1 MNEKTAILNVRMLG
15 DFSITYDG
23 RQVSFGKNT
32 TTKAMK
38 LLQILIYYGE
48 QGIAR
53 EKLLNAL
60 YVREE
65 LADAA
70 NNLRVTAHRL
80 KKMII
85 DAGLPEYDYIVIKKG
100 VYRWN
105 APVPTVVDARKFQ
118 ELYEEAQNCADTK
131 QKEELLKQVCNM
143 YRGEFLPEISG
154 DEWVLLESVQYK
166 KLYSNALKELCDG
179 LIEKCDYEEALLFC
193 EPACRL
199 YPFDEWQSIKIEC
212 FLGMKRYKEAMKE
225 YDDTAK
231 LFFEELG
238 ISPSERLMEQ
248 FDQMSSQ
255 LKHVKPKEIQD
266 IKQRLKEEGADEL
279 LTNCQQLKMTASDGK
294 RRATDV
300 ATTEQLLR
308 IIQSVPSPRA
318 EPVKRW
324 LAEVGRERIEE
335 TIDPEQAIDRALET
349 YLKKGY
355 DPDWVHQRLLSIRIR
370 NELTD
375 EWQKRGVEK
384 GREFAILTDEIS
396 RAWSGMTT
404 RQYKNLKGLKKE
416 NLRDNMSDTELVL
429 TMLAEAS
436 TRDISKASKPV
447 GFDESVKVAKR
458 GGNVANVARQQLE
471 AETGQPVITSQNAVQ
486 LNAAVTEMIEASAQ
500 VVDRQ
505 DDSKS
510 K

>member
-15 DFSITYDG
+15 DFSITYEG

-32 TTKAMK
+32 ATKAMK

-100 VYRWN
+100 IYRWN

-266 IKQRLKEEGADEL
+266 IKQRLKEDKGQGGAYYCSLPSFRDSYRLVTRMLERSGQSAYLMLCSLTDGKGHPLEKPEKLEL
-279 LTNCQQLKMTASDGK
+279 LSEELQNTIQHCLRKGDSFTKYSPSQYLVLLIGTNKENCGLIFDRIRKYFLPES
-294 RRATDV
+294 
-300 ATTEQLLR
+300 TEAGTNMWNSMYLPWQKW
-308 IIQSVPSPRA
+308 ITWIPRFSSEMMIA
-318 EPVKRW
+318 AGSNIWKRW
-324 LAEVGRERIEE
+324 KR
-335 TIDPEQAIDRALET
+335 
-349 YLKKGY
+349 
-355 DPDWVHQRLLSIRIR
+355 QRNS
-370 NELTD
+370 
-375 EWQKRGVEK
+375 
-384 GREFAILTDEIS
+384 
-396 RAWSGMTT
+396 
-404 RQYKNLKGLKKE
+404 
-416 NLRDNMSDTELVL
+416 
-429 TMLAEAS
+429 
-436 TRDISKASKPV
+436 
-447 GFDESVKVAKR
+447 
-458 GGNVANVARQQLE
+458 
-471 AETGQPVITSQNAVQ
+471 
-486 LNAAVTEMIEASAQ
+486 
-500 VVDRQ
+500 
-505 DDSKS
+505 
-510 K
+510 

>member
-105 APVPTVVDARKFQ
+105 APVPTIVDARKFQ
-118 ELYEEAQNCADTK
+118 ELYEEAQNCADIK

-266 IKQRLKEEGADEL
+266 IKQWLKEEKGQGGAYYCSLPSFRDSYRLVTRMLEL
-279 LTNCQQLKMTASDGK
+279 LSEELQNTIQHCLRKGDSFTKYSPSQYLVLLIGTNKENCGLIFD
-294 RRATDV
+294 
-300 ATTEQLLR
+300 R
-308 IIQSVPSPRA
+308 IRKYFAREHRSWNKYVEFYVSSV
-318 EPVKRW
+318 
-324 LAEVGRERIEE
+324 AEVDNLDTPI
-335 TIDPEQAIDRALET
+335 QF
-349 YLKKGY
+349 
-355 DPDWVHQRLLSIRIR
+355 R
-370 NELTD
+370 N
-375 EWQKRGVEK
+375 
-384 GREFAILTDEIS
+384 
-396 RAWSGMTT
+396 
-404 RQYKNLKGLKKE
+404 
-416 NLRDNMSDTELVL
+416 
-429 TMLAEAS
+429 
-436 TRDISKASKPV
+436 
-447 GFDESVKVAKR
+447 
-458 GGNVANVARQQLE
+458 
-471 AETGQPVITSQNAVQ
+471 
-486 LNAAVTEMIEASAQ
+486 
-500 VVDRQ
+500 
-505 DDSKS
+505 DDSGWK
-510 K
+510 

>member
-15 DFSITYDG
+15 DFSITYEG

-105 APVPTVVDARKFQ
+105 APVPTIVDARKFQ

-166 KLYSNALKELCDG
+166 KLYSYALKELCDG

-238 ISPSERLMEQ
+238 ISPSERLM
-248 FDQMSSQ
+248 
-255 LKHVKPKEIQD
+255 
-266 IKQRLKEEGADEL
+266 
-279 LTNCQQLKMTASDGK
+279 
-294 RRATDV
+294 
-300 ATTEQLLR
+300 
-308 IIQSVPSPRA
+308 
-318 EPVKRW
+318 
-324 LAEVGRERIEE
+324 
-335 TIDPEQAIDRALET
+335 
-349 YLKKGY
+349 
-355 DPDWVHQRLLSIRIR
+355 
-370 NELTD
+370 
-375 EWQKRGVEK
+375 
-384 GREFAILTDEIS
+384 
-396 RAWSGMTT
+396 
-404 RQYKNLKGLKKE
+404 
-416 NLRDNMSDTELVL
+416 
-429 TMLAEAS
+429 
-436 TRDISKASKPV
+436 
-447 GFDESVKVAKR
+447 
-458 GGNVANVARQQLE
+458 
-471 AETGQPVITSQNAVQ
+471 
-486 LNAAVTEMIEASAQ
+486 
-500 VVDRQ
+500 
-505 DDSKS
+505 
-510 K
+510 

>member
-105 APVPTVVDARKFQ
+105 APVPTIVDARKFQ
-118 ELYEEAQNCADTK
+118 ELYEEAQNCADIK

-166 KLYSNALKELCDG
+166 KLYSNALK
-179 LIEKCDYEEALLFC
+179 
-193 EPACRL
+193 
-199 YPFDEWQSIKIEC
+199 
-212 FLGMKRYKEAMKE
+212 
-225 YDDTAK
+225 
-231 LFFEELG
+231 
-238 ISPSERLMEQ
+238 
-248 FDQMSSQ
+248 
-255 LKHVKPKEIQD
+255 
-266 IKQRLKEEGADEL
+266 
-279 LTNCQQLKMTASDGK
+279 
-294 RRATDV
+294 
-300 ATTEQLLR
+300 
-308 IIQSVPSPRA
+308 
-318 EPVKRW
+318 
-324 LAEVGRERIEE
+324 
-335 TIDPEQAIDRALET
+335 
-349 YLKKGY
+349 
-355 DPDWVHQRLLSIRIR
+355 
-370 NELTD
+370 
-375 EWQKRGVEK
+375 
-384 GREFAILTDEIS
+384 
-396 RAWSGMTT
+396 
-404 RQYKNLKGLKKE
+404 
-416 NLRDNMSDTELVL
+416 
-429 TMLAEAS
+429 
-436 TRDISKASKPV
+436 
-447 GFDESVKVAKR
+447 
-458 GGNVANVARQQLE
+458 
-471 AETGQPVITSQNAVQ
+471 
-486 LNAAVTEMIEASAQ
+486 
-500 VVDRQ
+500 
-505 DDSKS
+505 
-510 K
+510 

>member
-105 APVPTVVDARKFQ
+105 APVPTIVDARKFQ

-266 IKQRLKEEGADEL
+266 IKQRLKEEKGQGGAYYCSLPSFRDSYRLVTRMLERSGQSAYLMLCSLTDGKGHPLEKPEKLEL
-279 LTNCQQLKMTASDGK
+279 LSEELQNTIQHCLRKGDSFTKYSPSQYLVLLIGTNKENCGLIFDRIRKYFAES
-294 RRATDV
+294 
-300 ATTEQLLR
+300 TEAGTNMWNSMYLPWQKW
-308 IIQSVPSPRA
+308 ITWIPRFSSEMMIA
-318 EPVKRW
+318 AGSNIWKRW
-324 LAEVGRERIEE
+324 KR
-335 TIDPEQAIDRALET
+335 
-349 YLKKGY
+349 
-355 DPDWVHQRLLSIRIR
+355 QRNS
-370 NELTD
+370 
-375 EWQKRGVEK
+375 
-384 GREFAILTDEIS
+384 
-396 RAWSGMTT
+396 
-404 RQYKNLKGLKKE
+404 
-416 NLRDNMSDTELVL
+416 
-429 TMLAEAS
+429 
-436 TRDISKASKPV
+436 
-447 GFDESVKVAKR
+447 
-458 GGNVANVARQQLE
+458 
-471 AETGQPVITSQNAVQ
+471 
-486 LNAAVTEMIEASAQ
+486 
-500 VVDRQ
+500 
-505 DDSKS
+505 
-510 K
+510 

>member
-179 LIEKCDYEEALLFC
+179 LVEKCDYEEALLFC

-266 IKQRLKEEGADEL
+266 IKQRLKEEKGQGGAYYCSLPSFRDSYRLVTRMLERSGQSAYLMLCSLTDGKGHPLEKPEKLEL
-279 LTNCQQLKMTASDGK
+279 LSEELQNTIQHCLRKGDSFTKYSPSQYLVLLIGTNKENCGLIFDRIRKYFAREHRSWNKYVEFYVSSVAEVDNLDTPIQFRNDDSGWKTAQQLIQQ
-294 RRATDV
+294 
-300 ATTEQLLR
+300 TEY
-308 IIQSVPSPRA
+308 
-318 EPVKRW
+318 E
-324 LAEVGRERIEE
+324 GERIYGTE
-335 TIDPEQAIDRALET
+335 A
-349 YLKKGY
+349 
-355 DPDWVHQRLLSIRIR
+355 PDC
-370 NELTD
+370 
-375 EWQKRGVEK
+375 
-384 GREFAILTDEIS
+384 
-396 RAWSGMTT
+396 
-404 RQYKNLKGLKKE
+404 
-416 NLRDNMSDTELVL
+416 
-429 TMLAEAS
+429 LACS
-436 TRDISKASKPV
+436 
-447 GFDESVKVAKR
+447 ESH
-458 GGNVANVARQQLE
+458 
-471 AETGQPVITSQNAVQ
+471 
-486 LNAAVTEMIEASAQ
+486 
-500 VVDRQ
+500 
-505 DDSKS
+505 
-510 K
+510 

>member
-105 APVPTVVDARKFQ
+105 APVPTIVDARKFQ
-118 ELYEEAQNCADTK
+118 ELYEEAQNCADIK

-266 IKQRLKEEGADEL
+266 IKQRLKEEKGQGGAYYCSLPSFRDSYRLVTRMLERSGQSAYLMLCSLTDGKGHPLEKPEKLEL
-279 LTNCQQLKMTASDGK
+279 LSEELQNTIQHCLRKGDSFTKYSPSQYLVLLIGTNKENCGLIFDRIRKYFAREHRSWNKYVEFYVSSVAEVDNLDTPIQFRNDDSGWEEQLGKMEKTAQQLIQQ
-294 RRATDV
+294 
-300 ATTEQLLR
+300 TEY
-308 IIQSVPSPRA
+308 
-318 EPVKRW
+318 E
-324 LAEVGRERIEE
+324 GERIYGTE
-335 TIDPEQAIDRALET
+335 A
-349 YLKKGY
+349 
-355 DPDWVHQRLLSIRIR
+355 PDC
-370 NELTD
+370 
-375 EWQKRGVEK
+375 
-384 GREFAILTDEIS
+384 
-396 RAWSGMTT
+396 
-404 RQYKNLKGLKKE
+404 
-416 NLRDNMSDTELVL
+416 
-429 TMLAEAS
+429 LAC
-436 TRDISKASKPV
+436 
-447 GFDESVKVAKR
+447 
-458 GGNVANVARQQLE
+458 
-471 AETGQPVITSQNAVQ
+471 
-486 LNAAVTEMIEASAQ
+486 
-500 VVDRQ
+500 
-505 DDSKS
+505 SKS
-510 K
+510 H

>member
-105 APVPTVVDARKFQ
+105 APVPTIVDARKFQ

-266 IKQRLKEEGADEL
+266 IKQRLKEEKGQGGAYYCSLPSFRDSYRLVTRMLERSGQSAYLMLCSLTDGKGHPLEKPEKLEL
-279 LTNCQQLKMTASDGK
+279 LSEELQNTIQHCLRKGDSFTKYSPSQYLVLLIGTNKENCGLIFDRIRKYFAREHRSWNK
-294 RRATDV
+294 YVEFYVSSV
-300 ATTEQLLR
+300 AEWITW
-308 IIQSVPSPRA
+308 IPRFSSEMMIA
-318 EPVKRW
+318 AGSNIWKRW
-324 LAEVGRERIEE
+324 KR
-335 TIDPEQAIDRALET
+335 
-349 YLKKGY
+349 
-355 DPDWVHQRLLSIRIR
+355 QRNS
-370 NELTD
+370 
-375 EWQKRGVEK
+375 
-384 GREFAILTDEIS
+384 
-396 RAWSGMTT
+396 
-404 RQYKNLKGLKKE
+404 
-416 NLRDNMSDTELVL
+416 
-429 TMLAEAS
+429 
-436 TRDISKASKPV
+436 
-447 GFDESVKVAKR
+447 
-458 GGNVANVARQQLE
+458 
-471 AETGQPVITSQNAVQ
+471 
-486 LNAAVTEMIEASAQ
+486 
-500 VVDRQ
+500 
-505 DDSKS
+505 
-510 K
+510 

>member
-1 MNEKTAILNVRMLG
+1 MNEKKAILNVRMLG
-15 DFSITYDG
+15 DFSITYEG

-32 TTKAMK
+32 ATKAMK

-100 VYRWN
+100 IYRWN

-266 IKQRLKEEGADEL
+266 IKQRLKEDKGQGGAYYCSLPSFRDSYRLVTRMLERSGQSAYLMLCSLTDGKGHPLEKPEKLEL
-279 LTNCQQLKMTASDGK
+279 LSEELQNTIQHCLRKGDSFTKYSPSQYLVLLIGTNKENCGLIFD
-294 RRATDV
+294 
-300 ATTEQLLR
+300 R
-308 IIQSVPSPRA
+308 IRKYFAREHRSWNKYVECYVSSV
-318 EPVKRW
+318 
-324 LAEVGRERIEE
+324 AEVDNLDTPI
-335 TIDPEQAIDRALET
+335 QF
-349 YLKKGY
+349 
-355 DPDWVHQRLLSIRIR
+355 R
-370 NELTD
+370 N
-375 EWQKRGVEK
+375 
-384 GREFAILTDEIS
+384 
-396 RAWSGMTT
+396 
-404 RQYKNLKGLKKE
+404 
-416 NLRDNMSDTELVL
+416 
-429 TMLAEAS
+429 
-436 TRDISKASKPV
+436 
-447 GFDESVKVAKR
+447 
-458 GGNVANVARQQLE
+458 
-471 AETGQPVITSQNAVQ
+471 
-486 LNAAVTEMIEASAQ
+486 
-500 VVDRQ
+500 
-505 DDSKS
+505 DDSGWK
-510 K
+510 

>member
-1 MNEKTAILNVRMLG
+1 MRTDKEKSLKGKRGKTNEKTAILNVRMLG

-105 APVPTVVDARKFQ
+105 APVPTIVDARKFQ
-118 ELYEEAQNCADTK
+118 ELYEEAQNCADIK

-143 YRGEFLPEISG
+143 YRGELLPEISG

-266 IKQRLKEEGADEL
+266 IKQRLKEEKGQGGAYYCSLPSFRDSYRLVTRMLERSGQSAYLMLCSLTDGKGHPLEKPEKLEL
-279 LTNCQQLKMTASDGK
+279 LSEELQNTIQHCLRKGDSFTKYSPSQYLVLLIGTNKENCGLIFD
-294 RRATDV
+294 
-300 ATTEQLLR
+300 R
-308 IIQSVPSPRA
+308 IRKYFAREHRSWNKYVEFYVSSV
-318 EPVKRW
+318 
-324 LAEVGRERIEE
+324 AEVDNLDTPI
-335 TIDPEQAIDRALET
+335 QF
-349 YLKKGY
+349 
-355 DPDWVHQRLLSIRIR
+355 R
-370 NELTD
+370 N
-375 EWQKRGVEK
+375 
-384 GREFAILTDEIS
+384 
-396 RAWSGMTT
+396 
-404 RQYKNLKGLKKE
+404 
-416 NLRDNMSDTELVL
+416 
-429 TMLAEAS
+429 
-436 TRDISKASKPV
+436 
-447 GFDESVKVAKR
+447 
-458 GGNVANVARQQLE
+458 
-471 AETGQPVITSQNAVQ
+471 
-486 LNAAVTEMIEASAQ
+486 
-500 VVDRQ
+500 
-505 DDSKS
+505 DDSGWK
-510 K
+510 

>member
-1 MNEKTAILNVRMLG
+1 MMGVRCHSEKIR
-15 DFSITYDG
+15 
-23 RQVSFGKNT
+23 R
-32 TTKAMK
+32 TKAMK

-118 ELYEEAQNCADTK
+118 ELYEEAQNCADIK

-266 IKQRLKEEGADEL
+266 IKQRLKEEKGQGGAYYCSLPSFRDSYRLVTRMLERSGQSAYLMLCSLTDGKGHPLEKPEKLEL
-279 LTNCQQLKMTASDGK
+279 LSEELQNTIQHCLRKGDSFTKYSPSQYLVLLIGTNKENCGLIFD
-294 RRATDV
+294 
-300 ATTEQLLR
+300 R
-308 IIQSVPSPRA
+308 IRKYFAREHRSWNKYVEFYVSSV
-318 EPVKRW
+318 
-324 LAEVGRERIEE
+324 AEVDNLDTPI
-335 TIDPEQAIDRALET
+335 QF
-349 YLKKGY
+349 
-355 DPDWVHQRLLSIRIR
+355 R
-370 NELTD
+370 N
-375 EWQKRGVEK
+375 
-384 GREFAILTDEIS
+384 
-396 RAWSGMTT
+396 
-404 RQYKNLKGLKKE
+404 
-416 NLRDNMSDTELVL
+416 
-429 TMLAEAS
+429 
-436 TRDISKASKPV
+436 
-447 GFDESVKVAKR
+447 
-458 GGNVANVARQQLE
+458 
-471 AETGQPVITSQNAVQ
+471 
-486 LNAAVTEMIEASAQ
+486 
-500 VVDRQ
+500 
-505 DDSKS
+505 DDSGWK
-510 K
+510 

>member
-105 APVPTVVDARKFQ
+105 APVPTIVDARKFQ
-118 ELYEEAQNCADTK
+118 ELYEEAQNCADIK

-266 IKQRLKEEGADEL
+266 IKQRLKEEKGQGGAYYCSLPSFRDSYRLVTRMLEL
-279 LTNCQQLKMTASDGK
+279 LSEELQNTIQHCLRKGDSFTKYSPSQYLVLLIGTNKENCGLIFD
-294 RRATDV
+294 
-300 ATTEQLLR
+300 R
-308 IIQSVPSPRA
+308 IRKYFAREHRSWNKYVEFYVSSV
-318 EPVKRW
+318 
-324 LAEVGRERIEE
+324 AEVDNLDTPI
-335 TIDPEQAIDRALET
+335 QF
-349 YLKKGY
+349 
-355 DPDWVHQRLLSIRIR
+355 R
-370 NELTD
+370 N
-375 EWQKRGVEK
+375 
-384 GREFAILTDEIS
+384 
-396 RAWSGMTT
+396 
-404 RQYKNLKGLKKE
+404 
-416 NLRDNMSDTELVL
+416 
-429 TMLAEAS
+429 
-436 TRDISKASKPV
+436 
-447 GFDESVKVAKR
+447 
-458 GGNVANVARQQLE
+458 
-471 AETGQPVITSQNAVQ
+471 
-486 LNAAVTEMIEASAQ
+486 
-500 VVDRQ
+500 
-505 DDSKS
+505 DDSGWK
-510 K
+510 

>member
-1 MNEKTAILNVRMLG
+1 MNEKTVILNVRMLG

-179 LIEKCDYEEALLFC
+179 LVEKCDYEEALLFC

-266 IKQRLKEEGADEL
+266 IKQRLKEEKGQGGAYYCSLPSFRDSYRLVTRMLERSGQSAYLMLCSLTDGKGHPLEKPEKLEL
-279 LTNCQQLKMTASDGK
+279 LSEELQNTIQHCLRKGDSFTKYSPSQYLVLLIGTNKENCGLIFD
-294 RRATDV
+294 
-300 ATTEQLLR
+300 R
-308 IIQSVPSPRA
+308 IRKYFAREHRSWNKYVEFSMYLPWQKWITWIPRFSSEMMIA
-318 EPVKRW
+318 AGSNIWKRW
-324 LAEVGRERIEE
+324 KR
-335 TIDPEQAIDRALET
+335 
-349 YLKKGY
+349 
-355 DPDWVHQRLLSIRIR
+355 QRNS
-370 NELTD
+370 
-375 EWQKRGVEK
+375 
-384 GREFAILTDEIS
+384 
-396 RAWSGMTT
+396 
-404 RQYKNLKGLKKE
+404 
-416 NLRDNMSDTELVL
+416 
-429 TMLAEAS
+429 
-436 TRDISKASKPV
+436 
-447 GFDESVKVAKR
+447 
-458 GGNVANVARQQLE
+458 
-471 AETGQPVITSQNAVQ
+471 
-486 LNAAVTEMIEASAQ
+486 
-500 VVDRQ
+500 
-505 DDSKS
+505 
-510 K
+510 

>member
-1 MNEKTAILNVRMLG
+1 MGNEEKRMNEKTAILNVRMLG

-105 APVPTVVDARKFQ
+105 APVPTIVDARKFQ

-266 IKQRLKEEGADEL
+266 IKQRLKEEKGQGGAYYCSLPSFRDSYRLVTRMLEL
-279 LTNCQQLKMTASDGK
+279 LSEELQNTIQHCLRKGDSFTKYSPSQYLVLLIGTNKENCGLIFD
-294 RRATDV
+294 
-300 ATTEQLLR
+300 R
-308 IIQSVPSPRA
+308 IRKYFAREHRSWNKYVEFYVSSV
-318 EPVKRW
+318 
-324 LAEVGRERIEE
+324 AEVDNLDTPI
-335 TIDPEQAIDRALET
+335 QF
-349 YLKKGY
+349 
-355 DPDWVHQRLLSIRIR
+355 R
-370 NELTD
+370 N
-375 EWQKRGVEK
+375 
-384 GREFAILTDEIS
+384 
-396 RAWSGMTT
+396 
-404 RQYKNLKGLKKE
+404 
-416 NLRDNMSDTELVL
+416 
-429 TMLAEAS
+429 
-436 TRDISKASKPV
+436 
-447 GFDESVKVAKR
+447 
-458 GGNVANVARQQLE
+458 
-471 AETGQPVITSQNAVQ
+471 
-486 LNAAVTEMIEASAQ
+486 
-500 VVDRQ
+500 
-505 DDSKS
+505 DDSGWK
-510 K
+510 

>member
-105 APVPTVVDARKFQ
+105 APVPTIVDARKFQ

-266 IKQRLKEEGADEL
+266 IKQRLKEEKGQGGAYYCSLPSFRDSYRLVTRMLEL
-279 LTNCQQLKMTASDGK
+279 LSEELQNTIQHCLRKGDSFTKYSPSQYLVLLIGTNKENCGLIFD
-294 RRATDV
+294 
-300 ATTEQLLR
+300 R
-308 IIQSVPSPRA
+308 IRKYFAREHRSWNKYVEFYVSSV
-318 EPVKRW
+318 
-324 LAEVGRERIEE
+324 AEVDNLDTPI
-335 TIDPEQAIDRALET
+335 QF
-349 YLKKGY
+349 
-355 DPDWVHQRLLSIRIR
+355 R
-370 NELTD
+370 N
-375 EWQKRGVEK
+375 
-384 GREFAILTDEIS
+384 
-396 RAWSGMTT
+396 
-404 RQYKNLKGLKKE
+404 
-416 NLRDNMSDTELVL
+416 
-429 TMLAEAS
+429 
-436 TRDISKASKPV
+436 
-447 GFDESVKVAKR
+447 
-458 GGNVANVARQQLE
+458 
-471 AETGQPVITSQNAVQ
+471 
-486 LNAAVTEMIEASAQ
+486 
-500 VVDRQ
+500 
-505 DDSKS
+505 DDSGWK
-510 K
+510 

>member
-85 DAGLPEYDYIVIKKG
+85 YAGLPEYDYIVIKKG

-199 YPFDEWQSIKIEC
+199 YPLEKPE
-212 FLGMKRYKEAMKE
+212 
-225 YDDTAK
+225 K
-231 LFFEELG
+231 LELLSEELQNTIQHCLRKG
-238 ISPSERLMEQ
+238 DSFTKYSPSQYLVLLIGTNKENCGLI
-248 FDQMSSQ
+248 FDRIRKYFAREHRSWNKYVEFYVSS
-255 LKHVKPKEIQD
+255 V
-266 IKQRLKEEGADEL
+266 
-279 LTNCQQLKMTASDGK
+279 
-294 RRATDV
+294 
-300 ATTEQLLR
+300 
-308 IIQSVPSPRA
+308 
-318 EPVKRW
+318 
-324 LAEVGRERIEE
+324 AEVDNLDTPI
-335 TIDPEQAIDRALET
+335 QF
-349 YLKKGY
+349 
-355 DPDWVHQRLLSIRIR
+355 R
-370 NELTD
+370 N
-375 EWQKRGVEK
+375 
-384 GREFAILTDEIS
+384 
-396 RAWSGMTT
+396 
-404 RQYKNLKGLKKE
+404 
-416 NLRDNMSDTELVL
+416 
-429 TMLAEAS
+429 
-436 TRDISKASKPV
+436 
-447 GFDESVKVAKR
+447 
-458 GGNVANVARQQLE
+458 
-471 AETGQPVITSQNAVQ
+471 
-486 LNAAVTEMIEASAQ
+486 
-500 VVDRQ
+500 
-505 DDSKS
+505 DDSGWK
-510 K
+510 

>member
-15 DFSITYDG
+15 DFSITYEG

-266 IKQRLKEEGADEL
+266 IKQRLKEEKGQGGAYYCSLTDGKGHPLEKPEKLEL
-279 LTNCQQLKMTASDGK
+279 LSEELQNTIQHCLRKGDSFTKYSPSQYLVLLIGTNKENCGLIFD
-294 RRATDV
+294 
-300 ATTEQLLR
+300 R
-308 IIQSVPSPRA
+308 IRKYFAREHRSWNKYVEFYVSSV
-318 EPVKRW
+318 
-324 LAEVGRERIEE
+324 AEVDNLDTPI
-335 TIDPEQAIDRALET
+335 QF
-349 YLKKGY
+349 
-355 DPDWVHQRLLSIRIR
+355 R
-370 NELTD
+370 N
-375 EWQKRGVEK
+375 
-384 GREFAILTDEIS
+384 
-396 RAWSGMTT
+396 
-404 RQYKNLKGLKKE
+404 
-416 NLRDNMSDTELVL
+416 
-429 TMLAEAS
+429 
-436 TRDISKASKPV
+436 
-447 GFDESVKVAKR
+447 
-458 GGNVANVARQQLE
+458 
-471 AETGQPVITSQNAVQ
+471 
-486 LNAAVTEMIEASAQ
+486 
-500 VVDRQ
+500 
-505 DDSKS
+505 DDSGWK
-510 K
+510 